1 MESNPFLAPNND
13 LGPTSEVS
21 GSESPGSVSTVRAAV
36 CAWLGTAIGGAAFG
50 IIGFVFG
57 IIYGFV
63 IALVVALPITLLVFT
78 SVRLLSA
85 TWRTRRVLLLAAAM
99 SGGLTGLVSTFL
111 LFGFF
116 GIAQTLSTF
125 GTPSGSCSRCCVLL
139 WKRGIV
145 WHRKTQVPRSADTT
159 RSLGRSRRI
168 TGVKAFSRF
177 FDHAFP
183 IKAVIQVGAV
193 KSATGR

>member
-1 MESNPFLAPNND
+1 MESNPFLAPNTD
-13 LGPTSEVS
+13 LGQSSEVS

-36 CAWLGTAIGGAAFG
+36 CAWLGTALGGAAFG

-78 SVRLLSA
+78 SVRLMSA
-85 TWRTRRVLLLAAAM
+85 TWRTRRVLFLAAAM

-116 GIAQTLSTF
+116 GGAKTLSTLLVLPVAAAVGAAFSCGSVALF
-125 GTPSGSCSRCCVLL
+125 GTG
-139 WKRGIV
+139 KRRSPVAPTQPAV
-145 WHRKTQVPRSADTT
+145 WGD
-159 RSLGRSRRI
+159 L
-168 TGVKAFSRF
+168 
-177 FDHAFP
+177 DE
-183 IKAVIQVGAV
+183 
-193 KSATGR
+193 